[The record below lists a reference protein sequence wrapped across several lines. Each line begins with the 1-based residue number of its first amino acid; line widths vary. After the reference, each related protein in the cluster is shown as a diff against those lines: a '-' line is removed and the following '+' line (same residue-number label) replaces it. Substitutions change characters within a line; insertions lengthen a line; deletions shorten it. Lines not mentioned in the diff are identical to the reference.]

1 MKLPQ
6 GERANIS
13 RGKVVEYLLS
23 ETHRAGKSKAIFFRA
38 SGFRIE
44 KWYELADRL
53 KQHSLDHEVA
63 HSEETTFGIRF
74 VIEGPLL
81 APNGRILQIRSI
93 WFLDKNGQVP
103 RFVTAYP
110 WKQRK

>member
-23 ETHRAGKSKAIFFRA
+23 ETHRAGKSKAVFFRA

-44 KWYELADRL
+44 KWHELADML

-63 HSEETTFGIRF
+63 HSEETTFGIRY

-81 APNGRILQIRSI
+81 APNGQFLQIRSI